1 MADNDFLPLGPL
13 LNNEL
18 RLAIMSILM
27 SADSADFTYIKNTTK
42 ATSGNIS
49 VQIDKLEKAKYI
61 KVKKGYKGKVP
72 QTVCRITPQGIQALA
87 DHVQALKSYLNLNI

>member
-1 MADNDFLPLGPL
+1 MADNDFLPLDPL

-49 VQIDKLEKAKYI
+49 VQIAKFG
-61 KVKKGYKGKVP
+61 KGEVYKGEE
-72 QTVCRITPQGIQALA
+72 RLQGQSSPNRLPHNATRNTSIG
-87 DHVQALKSYLNLNI
+87 

>member
-1 MADNDFLPLGPL
+1 
-13 LNNEL
+13 
-18 RLAIMSILM
+18 M

-72 QTVCRITPQGIQALA
+72 QNCLPYNATRNTSIG
-87 DHVQALKSYLNLNI
+87 

>member
-1 MADNDFLPLGPL
+1 MTDNDFLPLDPL

-18 RLAIMSILM
+18 RLAIISILM

-61 KVKKGYKGKVP
+61 KVKKGYKGKVL
-72 QTVCRITPQGIQALA
+72 QTICRITPQGVQALA
-87 DHVQALKSYLNLNI
+87 DHVEALKSYLNMEL